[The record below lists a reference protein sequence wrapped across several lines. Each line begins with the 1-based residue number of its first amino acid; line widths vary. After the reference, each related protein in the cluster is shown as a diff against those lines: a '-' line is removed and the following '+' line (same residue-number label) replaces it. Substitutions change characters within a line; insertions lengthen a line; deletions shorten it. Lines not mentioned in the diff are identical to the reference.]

1 MQSFGDALQKTPNT
15 KNICGQRKLKVSS
28 TKLHNQGSPSFP
40 PGQVTQA
47 TVLIGMGAVEY

>member
-47 TVLIGMGAVEY
+47 TVLIGMGGVEY

>member
-1 MQSFGDALQKTPNT
+1 MLSKKHQINKYK

-47 TVLIGMGAVEY
+47 TVLIGMGGVQY